1 MRGKKGTLLIIS
13 IHQELPD
20 MFSHELLTLC
30 KEDVK
35 DFKDEEPASSKA

>member
-1 MRGKKGTLLIIS
+1 
-13 IHQELPD
+13 

-35 DFKDEEPASSKA
+35 DFKDEEPAKQQGLGTKTLPSVRQINCFIFI